1 MAVTHALLVGGAREV
16 LRKLP
21 LTLLIAADTVTIEP
35 PPVAHLEVTSVAPLI
50 AAAIRRNHSDESLDD
65 LRVRA

>member
-35 PPVAHLEVTSVAPLI
+35 PPVARLEVTSVAPLI